1 MVRCPY
7 CGEAMP
13 PEAYIGHVSR
23 HGEEASWERLS
34 PERLMSGQKIRP
46 LSELRRSVYAS
57 DLKRILSSDEK
68 ELIGKFLEERAR
80 YWEDCAKYEPAIAVR
95 RENIVHFSTRISE
108 LAGLADAL
116 GLDQV
121 YNRIGIIA
129 QIVANLR
136 LV

>member
-1 MVRCPY
+1 MVKCPY
-7 CGEAMP
+7 CGEEVAP
-13 PEAYIGHVSR
+13 GEYIGHVSR
-23 HGEEASWERLS
+23 HGEGASWERLS
-34 PERLMSGQKIRP
+34 PERLTPDQKIRP

-68 ELIGKFLEERAR
+68 ELVGKFLEERAR
-80 YWEDCAKYEPAIAVR
+80 YWEDCAKYEPASAVR
-95 RENIVHFSTRISE
+95 RENIVHYSTRISE